1 MRDVAWSKNKGTYV
15 GASSLQLRRPL
26 VFSLLTFYS
35 LPSYHLPVVELWFE
49 KQI

>member
-1 MRDVAWSKNKGTYV
+1 MRAVAWSKSKGTYV
-15 GASSLQLRRPL
+15 GVSVLQSRRPL

-35 LPSYHLPVVELWFE
+35 LLSYHLPVVELWFE